1 MEIDEFDAL
10 GISFAMEFEKNMN
23 LNINNHKNEV
33 DLYLMESLEK
43 KSIFFDILMW
53 WKVNSSKY
61 PILNQIA
68 RDLLAM
74 MCLLLLESML

>member
-1 MEIDEFDAL
+1 
-10 GISFAMEFEKNMN
+10 MN

-43 KSIFFDILMW
+43 KSNTFDILMW

-61 PILNQIA
+61 PILSQIA
-68 RDLLAM
+68 WDFLVMPELLHSLLLAWKVE
-74 MCLLLLESML
+74 CLIVIGALFLPKDS

>member
-53 WKVNSSKY
+53 W
-61 PILNQIA
+61 ILFQFQP
-68 RDLLAM
+68 LL
-74 MCLLLLESML
+74 CCISYL